1 MFAVTVGWLEVVVVV
16 AVIFFLFGATRLP
29 KLARSIGSARKE
41 FQKGFDEG
49 VPEDE

>member
-1 MFAVTVGWLEVVVVV
+1 MVAATVGWLEVVVVI

-41 FQKGFDEG
+41 FQKGFEDGAEDDE
-49 VPEDE
+49 